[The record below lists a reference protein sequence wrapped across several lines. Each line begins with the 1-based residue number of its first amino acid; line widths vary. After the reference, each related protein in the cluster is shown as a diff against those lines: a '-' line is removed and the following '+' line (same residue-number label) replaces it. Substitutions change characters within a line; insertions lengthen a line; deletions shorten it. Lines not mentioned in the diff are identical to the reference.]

1 MHTAHPSW
9 IRPALFLSVARLATH
24 MATMAPPALPTSGE
38 PSVRAK
44 SPPDSRTISAF
55 ITLITLL
62 AFLLRWHGLAAKSF
76 WLDEAVSVEIARLHW
91 SDFFLILWHR
101 EANMAA
107 YYLMLRF
114 WLLLGDNEG
123 FVRGLSL
130 LFSVATV
137 PIIYLLGARLFGR
150 TAGLLAA
157 WLLATNAYHVRY
169 AQEARG
175 YAMLVFFAALATLL
189 LVQNVQAPLSARWGA
204 YTAVCVLAVYAHFY
218 GGLVVLAHVASFA
231 GLRQSD
237 VPWRELR
244 CSLLRFA
251 FLMLPLGASVVHIGT
266 SPVNWIPRVQASALL
281 KFFIALAG
289 NNGARLL
296 VLEVVAALLA
306 ALWAWNLWGQRERTL
321 EGWGYALVFAWLLVP
336 VLVVLAASLVRPLF
350 LGRYLNPCLPALVLL
365 VAAGI
370 RRLRPALL
378 AWGLGS
384 VISAFSL
391 LGVVSYYQ
399 KDFDLN
405 RVDWRAASSYVFDH
419 VQAGDGVFYLNFF
432 GMPLEYYRSQRH
444 PVPAWP
450 QVLNSTHTPDLH
462 YRDFLVTSLGERL
475 QDARPPTKR
484 VWLILELNYEPN
496 GEPSRANK
504 VLRAI
509 YGKGRHLVEERTY
522 SSMAVL
528 LFEGDAANSRGESP
542 PAQVR

>member
-1 MHTAHPSW
+1 
-9 IRPALFLSVARLATH
+9 
-24 MATMAPPALPTSGE
+24 MATMAPPALPASGE

-44 SPPDSRTISAF
+44 WLSGSRKVAASLS
-55 ITLITLL
+55 LITLL

-107 YYLMLRF
+107 YYLVLRF
-114 WLLLGDNEG
+114 WLLLGDTEG
-123 FVRGLSL
+123 FVRGVSL

-157 WLLATNAYHVRY
+157 CLLAINAYHVRY

-175 YAMLVFFAALATLL
+175 YSMVVFVAAMATLL
-189 LVQNVQAPLSARWGA
+189 LVRNVQEPLGARWGA
-204 YTAVCVLAVYAHFY
+204 YTAVCVLAVYTHFF
-218 GGLVVLAHVASFA
+218 GGLVVLAHIASLA

-237 VPWRELR
+237 VPWPELR
-244 CSLLRFA
+244 RSLVRFA
-251 FLMLPLGASVVHIGT
+251 FLVLPLGASVLHIGT
-266 SPVNWIPRVQASALL
+266 SPVNWIPRVQASAVL

-296 VLEVVAALLA
+296 VLEAVAVLLA
-306 ALWAWNLWGQRERTL
+306 AYWAWNLWRHGERTL
-321 EGWGYALVFAWLLVP
+321 DGWSYALVFAWLLVP
-336 VLVVLAASLVRPLF
+336 VLVLLAASLVRPLF
-350 LGRYLNPCLPALVLL
+350 LGRYLNPCLPALILI

-370 RRLRPALL
+370 LRLRPAIL
-378 AWGLGS
+378 AWGLGG

-399 KDFDLN
+399 KDFDIN
-405 RVDWRAASSYVFDH
+405 RDDWRAASSFIFDH
-419 VQAGDGVFYLNFF
+419 AQPGDGVFYLNFF

-444 PVPAWP
+444 PAPAWP
-450 QVLNSTHTPDLH
+450 QVLNSPDTPGLH

-475 QDARPPTKR
+475 RDARPAGKR
-484 VWLILELNYEPN
+484 VWLILELYDEPN
-496 GEPSRANK
+496 VEPSRVNT

-509 YGKGRHLVEERTY
+509 YGKGRHLVEERAT
-522 SSMAVL
+522 SSIAVL
-528 LFEGDAANSRGESP
+528 LFEEAAANPRTEP
-542 PAQVR
+542 PPTPVR